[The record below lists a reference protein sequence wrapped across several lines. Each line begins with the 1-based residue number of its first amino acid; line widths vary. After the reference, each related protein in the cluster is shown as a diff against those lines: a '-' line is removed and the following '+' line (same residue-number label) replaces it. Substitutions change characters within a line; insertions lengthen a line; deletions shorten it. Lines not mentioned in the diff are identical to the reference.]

1 MPETGSYMRRIGP
14 GERIWLAFEQEG
26 MTISVALGID
36 GIGDIP
42 DEQMNNALRILA
54 DTYPICRSKLK
65 GCLSTLRWEETD
77 SEIPFIRIG
86 TDQIQGPIGNW
97 PQDIEKKILRR
108 KMNLR
113 SEIPMAVYSLTDGRT
128 HRLYLKIHHVAM
140 DGLSVFLMGNE
151 LFRILRGEA
160 PLGPTDGPESREDLY
175 TLKLSKDYFQKRS
188 PEVSD
193 QTPAEN
199 VRKEDTSMLFPGL
212 NVGKHLIGTPSHY
225 DSIQWYR
232 LLIPWDRISPKSLN
246 GKIIY
251 AILEALYEL
260 NPGLRGKKV
269 LSSMAVDLRTLLMPG
284 LRKAA
289 NLTGLILVE
298 PSKYENLPLPERIQ
312 AIQKDVRESVAKGL
326 AYRKH
331 PAYINLIPVWLFR
344 LGIHIIRKI
353 VFKKKIFPFFYPF
366 TSVGRYALA
375 ELSAPTFQATRAWPF
390 GILQI
395 GYPLFPLIIS
405 HDSGVDIT
413 LMTDTDDRAGF
424 ERFIE
429 VLKKKIDWAEDTMK
443 TAKQDA
449 PESR

>member
-1 MPETGSYMRRIGP
+1 MRPIGP

-42 DEQMNNALRILA
+42 DTQMISALRILA

-65 GCLSTLRWEETD
+65 GYLSTLRWEETD
-77 SEIPFIRIG
+77 NSIPFIRIG
-86 TDQIQGPIGNW
+86 PRQIQGPLGDW
-97 PQDIEKKILRR
+97 PQEIEKKILRR

-113 SEIPMAVYSLTDGRT
+113 KETPIAVYSLNDGRT

-140 DGLSVFLMGNE
+140 DGLSVFLMGSE

-175 TLKLSKDYFQKRS
+175 ALTLPKDYFQKRS

-193 QTPAEN
+193 QTPSEN
-199 VRKEDTSMLFPGL
+199 VRKEDTSILFPGL
-212 NVGKHLIGTPSHY
+212 NVGRHLIGTPSHY
-225 DSIQWYR
+225 DCIQWYR
-232 LLIPWDRISPKSLN
+232 LLIPWNRISQKSLN

-251 AILEALYEL
+251 AILEAFYEL

-289 NLTGLILVE
+289 NLTGLILIE
-298 PSKYENLPLPERIQ
+298 PSKYESLPLPERIQ
-312 AIQKDVRESVAKGL
+312 AIQKDIRESVAKGL

-331 PAYINLIPVWLFR
+331 PAYIKCIPVWLIG
-344 LGIHIIRKI
+344 LGIHIMRKV
-353 VFKKKIFPFFYPF
+353 VFERKIFPFFYPF
-366 TSVGRYALA
+366 TSVGRYTLA
-375 ELSAPTFQATRAWPF
+375 DLSTTNFQATRAWPF

-405 HDSGVDIT
+405 HESGVDIT
-413 LMTDTDDRAGF
+413 LMTDTDNRPGF
-424 ERFIE
+424 ERFID
-429 VLKKKIDWAEDTMK
+429 VLQKKIDWAEDIMQSGGK
-443 TAKQDA
+443 DSHA
-449 PESR
+449 SR